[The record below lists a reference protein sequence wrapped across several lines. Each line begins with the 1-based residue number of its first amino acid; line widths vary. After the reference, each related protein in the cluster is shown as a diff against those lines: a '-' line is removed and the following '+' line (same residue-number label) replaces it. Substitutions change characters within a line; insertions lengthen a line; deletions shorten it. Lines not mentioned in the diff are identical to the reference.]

1 MNPILR
7 NFIIEATVVLL
18 LGVAI
23 AFRVGPVG
31 ALLPVVVVVGIAA
44 IVNAV
49 ILVRGPSSGDG
60 VVRRTDD
67 TDRDGNPV
75 HGSEIMLAD
84 GRKTEVKWSDITP
97 NGIKINELPEGARV
111 RVSYWKRPVG
121 GDIIEDV
128 AVLS

>member
-1 MNPILR
+1 MNHILR
-7 NFIIEATVVLL
+7 NSIIEATVVLL
-18 LGVAI
+18 LGVAL
-23 AFRVGPVG
+23 AFRIGPAEV
-31 ALLPVVVVVGIAA
+31 LLLFVIILGIAA
-44 IVNAV
+44 FVNAV
-49 ILVRGPSSGDG
+49 ILFKGPSSGEG

-84 GRKTEVKWSDITP
+84 GRKVEIRWSDITP
-97 NGIKINELPEGARV
+97 DGSKIDDLPDGTRV
-111 RVSYWKRPVG
+111 RVSYWKRLIG